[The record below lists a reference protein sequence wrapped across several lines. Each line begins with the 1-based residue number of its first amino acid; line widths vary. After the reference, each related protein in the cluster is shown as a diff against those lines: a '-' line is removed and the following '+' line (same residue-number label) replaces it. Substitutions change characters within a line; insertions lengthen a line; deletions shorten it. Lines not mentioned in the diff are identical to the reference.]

1 MSQNVLFD
9 RFCNSNCTVQYYIER
24 IYGFSLLLISFED
37 SQNIPCL
44 LLKRRGVVNNLC
56 ISLVQVYHMTG
67 EGEDGGVVYCEMQGT
82 ENTGETKTHLQ
93 MIRYS
98 LVFLLFL

>member
-1 MSQNVLFD
+1 M
-9 RFCNSNCTVQYYIER
+9 
-24 IYGFSLLLISFED
+24 
-37 SQNIPCL
+37 
-44 LLKRRGVVNNLC
+44 GVVNNLY

-93 MIRYS
+93 MIRCADIPAA
-98 LVFLLFL
+98 FLGRF

>member
-1 MSQNVLFD
+1 
-9 RFCNSNCTVQYYIER
+9 
-24 IYGFSLLLISFED
+24 
-37 SQNIPCL
+37 
-44 LLKRRGVVNNLC
+44 
-56 ISLVQVYHMTG
+56 MTG

-98 LVFLLFL
+98 LVFLLLF